1 MSKFTS
7 ARPVHNVR
15 HGLQLFRNRRT
26 LWQMIRE
33 VLGGSYRMSW
43 LTVLITLFSLGY
55 IVFPFDFAPDF
66 IPVLGWIDDGFVLF
80 LLLRR
85 LNSETQR
92 YNRFKAMERKG
103 NQPIVP

>member
-7 ARPVHNVR
+7 ARPVQNVR

-33 VLGGSYRMSW
+33 VLSGHYRMSG
-43 LTVLITLFSLGY
+43 LTVLIVLLSIGY
-55 IVFPFDFAPDF
+55 IAFPFDFVPDF
-66 IPVLGWIDDGFVLF
+66 IPVLGWLDDGFVLF

-85 LNSETQR
+85 LNSETHR

-103 NQPIVP
+103 N